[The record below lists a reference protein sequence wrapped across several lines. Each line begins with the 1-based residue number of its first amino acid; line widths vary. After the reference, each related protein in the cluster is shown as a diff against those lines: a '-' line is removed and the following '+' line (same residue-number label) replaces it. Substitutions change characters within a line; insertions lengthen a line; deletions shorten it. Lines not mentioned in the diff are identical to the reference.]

1 MSFILSMLLVSC
13 APVPV
18 DLALPTDGSDGSD
31 GGAQVVSGVGGL
43 EGRVCA
49 SGGQYWLEGASVY
62 VHVMEDGSV
71 VDTRQATTDAGGW
84 WALSE
89 LPVDQVYDVFIQL
102 GNERLWDQETYGVEV
117 VEDQLTRLDEP
128 DCDVLDPLTTLV
140 VQGDYDD
147 AEGLVLPFGFPTDHV
162 DGQDH
167 DQLAAVLSDL
177 DLRSSYDLIIVESG
191 ITEDGVLRGT
201 GDVPAQVIAGVQAF
215 VEAGGVL
222 LVTDWSYDLVLRAFP
237 GYLSFVGDDDTA
249 DSAQTGVAGQVSA
262 VVADPG
268 LAADSGMDSIDLA
281 FSRPG
286 WAVVT
291 GHDTGVSP
299 LLLGAVDYREDGVA
313 GSISLAPL
321 LLRFPRGRGTVVF
334 SAFSLEENDDAQ
346 GLALFR
352 ALFADI

>member
-1 MSFILSMLLVSC
+1 MFLLSLAALAC
-13 APVPV
+13 APAAVESTQPM
-18 DLALPTDGSDGSD
+18 DSGSD
-31 GGAQVVSGVGGL
+31 GGTEPASAVGGL
-43 EGRVCA
+43 QGRVCA
-49 SGGQYWLEGASVY
+49 SGGQYWLEGATVY
-62 VHVMEDGSV
+62 AHVIEDDRI

-84 WALSE
+84 WTLTE
-89 LPVDQVYDVFIQL
+89 LPVDQAYDIFIQF
-102 GNERLWDQETYGVEV
+102 GTERLTDQETFGVEV
-117 VEDQLTRLDEP
+117 AEGQVTVLEEP

-147 AEGLVLPFGFPTDHV
+147 AQGLVLPFGFPTEYV
-162 DGQDH
+162 DGQDG
-167 DQLAAVLSDL
+167 DELAALLSDL

-191 ITEDGVLRGT
+191 IAEDGVLRGT
-201 GDVPAQVIAGVQAF
+201 GDVPDQVVAGVQAY

-237 GYLSFVGDDDTA
+237 GYVSFVGDDDTA
-249 DSAQTGVAGQVSA
+249 DSAQTGVSDQISA
-262 VVADPG
+262 VVSDDG
-268 LAADSGMDSIDLA
+268 LATASGMDSVDLA

-291 GHDTGVSP
+291 GHDPGVSP
-299 LLLGAVDYREDGVA
+299 LLQGPVVYEKDGVA
-313 GSISLAPL
+313 SSIDLAPL
-321 LLRFPRGRGTVVF
+321 LIRFPRGEGTVVF